1 MAYTSLHA
9 SRTRTEKKA
18 KLTKIRELLPLLRR
32 RRLLAPGKQ
41 PAPRLD
47 EASPASG
54 VDRKARRKDSDEGEG
69 ERSVVR
75 KRPSRASQRAGQGD
89 AEEHDGEQEDNDEQ
103 EQEEEEEE
111 QEEEEPRVEMWNTRS
126 HKRLM
131 GQNRPFR
138 RDVNDFMRRRPEY
151 VLYTG
156 QDREPKRPTPKPPKK
171 RKKNPQP
178 ADGFAVGK
186 VSKTACRRLFS
197 LGLHSHA
204 L

>member
-1 MAYTSLHA
+1 MPCT
-9 SRTRTEKKA
+9 RTRTEKKA

-89 AEEHDGEQEDNDEQ
+89 AEEHDGEEEDNDEQ

>member
-41 PAPRLD
+41 PSPRLD

-54 VDRKARRKDSDEGEG
+54 VDRKEGEG

-89 AEEHDGEQEDNDEQ
+89 AEEHDGDEDE
-103 EQEEEEEE
+103 
-111 QEEEEPRVEMWNTRS
+111 
-126 HKRLM
+126 
-131 GQNRPFR
+131 
-138 RDVNDFMRRRPEY
+138 
-151 VLYTG
+151 
-156 QDREPKRPTPKPPKK
+156 
-171 RKKNPQP
+171 
-178 ADGFAVGK
+178 
-186 VSKTACRRLFS
+186 
-197 LGLHSHA
+197 
-204 L
+204 

>member
-1 MAYTSLHA
+1 M
-9 SRTRTEKKA
+9 
-18 KLTKIRELLPLLRR
+18 
-32 RRLLAPGKQ
+32 
-41 PAPRLD
+41 
-47 EASPASG
+47 
-54 VDRKARRKDSDEGEG
+54 DRKEGEG

-75 KRPSRASQRAGQGD
+75 KRPSRASQRAGHGD
-89 AEEHDGEQEDNDEQ
+89 GEEHDGEEEDNDEQ
-103 EQEEEEEE
+103 QQEEEEEE
-111 QEEEEPRVEMWNTRS
+111 EEEEEKEEPRVEMWNTRS

-131 GQNRPFR
+131 GQNRPLR

-156 QDREPKRPTPKPPKK
+156 QDREPKRPTPKPPNK